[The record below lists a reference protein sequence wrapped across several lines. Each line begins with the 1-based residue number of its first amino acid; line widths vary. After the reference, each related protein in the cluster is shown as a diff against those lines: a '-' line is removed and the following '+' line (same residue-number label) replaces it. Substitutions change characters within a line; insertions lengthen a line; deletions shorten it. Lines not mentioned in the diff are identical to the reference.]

1 MNTAGT
7 NFDLLEKAKHGDRLF
22 PLVQYVGSFHPVNPS
37 LPLHWHPEIE
47 FTKVLSGKA
56 IYSID
61 LNEVEVEE
69 GDMIFIQPNLLH
81 SAKIKRKETMTSES
95 FVFHL
100 NLLGISSADVCSI
113 RYFLPIM
120 EGTVRIPNI
129 IKKSHPSYEK
139 LEQLFINLSNC
150 YTSREAG
157 YELEIKAI
165 LFQLIH
171 LLFQQQLTPET
182 VSTITHSERMKTIFQ
197 FIHTHYSEEIS
208 IENAAEYCN
217 ISTSHF
223 MHYFKEKVGL
233 TFNQYLNNYRLQQAG
248 LLLHQNSDIADVAYS
263 CGFNNLSYFYK
274 RFKRYYSITPRE
286 YLLSFSKTNR

>member
-1 MNTAGT
+1 MNTSGSK
-7 NFDLLEKAKHGDRLF
+7 FDLLEKAKHGDMLF
-22 PLVQYVGSFHPVNPS
+22 PLVQYIGSFHSINPS

-47 FTKVLSGKA
+47 FTKILSGKA

-61 LNEVEVEE
+61 LIELEVEE
-69 GDMIFIQPNLLH
+69 GDLIFIQPNLLH
-81 SAKIKRKETMTSES
+81 SAKIRNKEIMSSES

-113 RYFLPIM
+113 RYFLPII

-129 IKKSHPSYEK
+129 IKKSHPSYTK
-139 LEQLFINLSNC
+139 LERLFSKLSNC
-150 YTSREAG
+150 YTLHEVG

-165 LFQLIH
+165 LFQLIF
-171 LLFQQQLTPET
+171 LLFQQQLTSET
-182 VSTITHSERMKTIFQ
+182 FSTFTNSERMKTIFQ

-208 IENAAEYCN
+208 IEILAEHCN
-217 ISTSHF
+217 ISPSHF

-233 TFNQYLNNYRLQQAG
+233 TFSQYLNNYRLQQAG
-248 LLLHQNSDIADVAYS
+248 LLLRQNSDIADVAYS

-274 RFKRYYSITPRE
+274 RFKKYYSITPRE
-286 YLLSFSKTNR
+286 YLLSFNK